1 MITICIGVESAASY
15 VMSGHE
21 VTLSSLLRG
30 GRLPPVSQGLFS
42 QYGIHHAP
50 GIVNDAVCDFMSIL
64 VGFQLFKSEFNDD
77 LFVCRQLNPLDQA
90 DKQFPVCGGRFQE
103 TLHQFLG

>member
-15 VMSGHE
+15 VMPGHE

-42 QYGIHHAP
+42 QYGIHRAP

-64 VGFQLFKSEFNDD
+64 VGFQLFKYEFNDD
-77 LFVCRQLNPLDQA
+77 LFVCRQFNPLDQA